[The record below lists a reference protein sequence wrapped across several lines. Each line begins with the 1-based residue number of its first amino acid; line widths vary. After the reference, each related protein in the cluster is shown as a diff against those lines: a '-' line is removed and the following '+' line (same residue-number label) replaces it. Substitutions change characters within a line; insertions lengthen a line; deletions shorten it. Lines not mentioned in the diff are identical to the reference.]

1 MENIRA
7 ALFDEVNVCVQ
18 SAIYS
23 SWNLSHRAPSYTYGG
38 NLFKFLSRE
47 SKAGGKWPWDL
58 GLEVKGGAG
67 LGLGWGLCPQGGLG
81 FCTV

>member
-23 SWNLSHRAPSYTYGG
+23 SWNLSHGAPSYTYGG

-47 SKAGGKWPWDL
+47 SKAGGEWPWDL
-58 GLEVKGGAG
+58 GLEVDER
-67 LGLGWGLCPQGGLG
+67 GWVGVCVPRGGLG
-81 FCTV
+81 FCAV